1 MKHWFISGY
10 SPCTQHFC
18 SSICVHG
25 ELSHRT
31 SWVYLGQ
38 NNLIGISFIISWN
51 MDSETSGWQML
62 GNTESSPLSM
72 ALRSSI
78 QRQFTRP
85 VTTCFFLHGW
95 QQTWGGPACP
105 SWVVRHNPKYLN
117 AGVKPDMYGPWWT
130 PASDIWR
137 LNSQATVTSYLILR
151 CKETTLEYQ
160 LLIYSRQ
167 E

>member
-1 MKHWFISGY
+1 MMNSETLIYIWLLA
-10 SPCTQHFC
+10 CTQHFC

-62 GNTESSPLSM
+62 GNTGTSLYRWSCAQASSDNLLVQSPPASVFKM
-72 ALRSSI
+72 ALGKTLRI
-78 QRQFTRP
+78 PGRRP
-85 VTTCFFLHGW
+85 APPH
-95 QQTWGGPACP
+95 PAAP
-105 SWVVRHNPKYLN
+105 V
-117 AGVKPDMYGPWWT
+117 
-130 PASDIWR
+130 IWR
-137 LNSQATVTSYLILR
+137 LNTQATATSYLVLC